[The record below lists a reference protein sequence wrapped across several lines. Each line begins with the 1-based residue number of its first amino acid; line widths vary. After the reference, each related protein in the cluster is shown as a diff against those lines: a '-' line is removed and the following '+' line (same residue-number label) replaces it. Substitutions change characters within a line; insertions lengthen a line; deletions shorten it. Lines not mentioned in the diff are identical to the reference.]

1 MAIHDPL
8 PATGI
13 PSGTGDLVI
22 LTKETDI
29 VSSAISGIPLSVPM
43 CTLRKTVNAGN
54 TEVC

>member
-29 VSSAISGIPLSVPM
+29 VSSAISLSVPM